1 MQELNGYIKLYR
13 KLIQWGWCQDNI
25 VKSLFLHCLLMA
37 SFKEF
42 DWMGQKMNPG
52 QFITSRK
59 NLAKD
64 LGFSEMQIR
73 TALKKLEST
82 KEITIETTNKYTV
95 ITVMNWDNYQSD
107 NDFNNQ
113 DFNQQITNKQ
123 PTDLMNKLLT
133 VVETLEKSTNKTTSK
148 NEIESLLN
156 SGISELKSILA
167 TKTLTNKQPTDNQQ
181 ITNKQPH
188 RKNVKNVKNVKNN
201 SSDGASA
208 APQLPEILLFISENR
223 LRVDGREFYKR
234 YSENG
239 WKTESGKRI
248 TDWKRMLKVWDKR
261 ERENKPTYAN
271 GYSGVKNLADD

>member
-13 KLIQWGWCQDNI
+13 KLIQWGWYQDNI

-42 DWMGQKMNPG
+42 DWMGQKMKPG

-59 NLAKD
+59 NLSKD

-123 PTDLMNKLLT
+123 PTD
-133 VVETLEKSTNKTTSK
+133 
-148 NEIESLLN
+148 
-156 SGISELKSILA
+156 
-167 TKTLTNKQPTDNQQ
+167 NQQ

-188 RKNVKNVKNVKNN
+188 RKNVKNVKNVKN
-201 SSDGASA
+201 SVCDVASA
-208 APQLPEILLFISENR
+208 APQLSEILLFISENR
-223 LRVDGREFYKR
+223 LRVDGKEFYKR

-248 TDWKRMLKVWDKR
+248 TDWKRMLKVWDRR
-261 ERENKPTYAN
+261 ERESKPTYAD
-271 GYSGVKNLADD
+271 GYAGVRNLAAD

>member
-13 KLIQWGWCQDNI
+13 KLIQWGWYQDNI

-42 DWMGQKMNPG
+42 DWMGQKMKPG

-123 PTDLMNKLLT
+123 PTD
-133 VVETLEKSTNKTTSK
+133 
-148 NEIESLLN
+148 
-156 SGISELKSILA
+156 
-167 TKTLTNKQPTDNQQ
+167 NQQ

-188 RKNVKNVKNVKNN
+188 RKNVKNVKNVKNS

-261 ERENKPTYAN
+261 ERENKPTYAD
-271 GYSGVKNLADD
+271 GYAGVRNLADD